1 VFLTTDFQGD
11 TNSNV
16 ECLRRVMEAV
26 ASKLASKGKS
36 LPVNVAIQMDNTQ
49 KDNKNRKYAPLYSS
63 LILFYIFLLLVLYL
77 YLY

>member
-1 VFLTTDFQGD
+1 MFLTTDFQGD

-16 ECLRRVMEAV
+16 ECLRRVMAV

-49 KDNKNRKYAPLYSS
+49 KDNKNRKYAPLYSALS
-63 LILFYIFLLLVLYL
+63 LILFIIFLYL
-77 YLY
+77 FVINL

>member
-1 VFLTTDFQGD
+1 MFLTTDFQGD

-26 ASKLASKGKS
+26 ASKLASKGKP

-49 KDNKNRKYAPLYSS
+49 KDNKNRKYAPLYYALS
-63 LILFYIFLLLVLYL
+63 LILFITFLYL
-77 YLY
+77 FVINL